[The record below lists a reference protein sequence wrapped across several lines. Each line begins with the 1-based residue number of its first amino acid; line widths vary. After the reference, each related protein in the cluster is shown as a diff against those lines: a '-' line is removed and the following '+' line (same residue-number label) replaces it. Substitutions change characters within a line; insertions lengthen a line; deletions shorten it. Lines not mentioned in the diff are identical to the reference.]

1 MADESSS
8 EVRCAFRLDSSL
20 DREVMMA
27 RYLLFGHLTIDDTV
41 LPDGRT
47 AMGTM
52 GGNVL
57 YAAIGAR
64 VWTDDL
70 VIVARPGQG
79 YPQSLIDE
87 LSACGYRV
95 DGLIP
100 CESQRIRQ
108 WQLYDDE
115 GGRHY
120 VPLASSGSY
129 AEMTPRVEEIPPHC
143 SSTFRISGAVGSM
156 G

>member
-1 MADESSS
+1 
-8 EVRCAFRLDSSL
+8 
-20 DREVMMA
+20 MA

-47 AMGTM
+47 AMGM
-52 GGNVL
+52 VGGNVL
-57 YAAIGAR
+57 YAAIGTH

-70 VIVARPGQG
+70 AIIARPGQG
-79 YPQSLIDE
+79 YPPGLIDE
-87 LSACGYRV
+87 LATCGYQV

-115 GGRHY
+115 
-120 VPLASSGSY
+120 ASHRRRLRASQSLGWGYGWSRRY
-129 AEMTPRVEEIPPHC
+129 RARLCP
-143 SSTFRISGAVGSM
+143 
-156 G
+156 